1 MFVLSCLLVLK
12 ESITDRLVMPL
23 QLTSVTCFGSDCN
36 ICRGSVCGEVGSV
49 GRPFMRIFNGL
60 QVISSLLL
68 SVFMLGHKV
77 RVRQAP
83 GMGRSFGLQFWK
95 ALRSYYPSWIAAL
108 AICCV

>member
-23 QLTSVTCFGSDCN
+23 QLISGTCFGSDCST
-36 ICRGSVCGEVGSV
+36 CRGSICGEVC
-49 GRPFMRIFNGL
+49 RPFMRIFNGL

-77 RVRQAP
+77 RLRQAP
-83 GMGRSFGLQFWK
+83 GRSRGLQFWK
-95 ALRSYYPSWIAAL
+95 ALRSYCPTLIAAL